1 MFNSLRTR
9 LSFSFISLNVLASF
23 VLSVV
28 MYYISVNM
36 FITDFKYHK
45 LSIAKF
51 ISTYIDPE
59 VHKKFNSND
68 ITKDI
73 TYNQYYKII
82 KKFYNQEINIRYIYT
97 LNYDSKLNKLTYA
110 IDSNSMD
117 RDTIWIDSDFFS
129 LNASIK
135 DNIINIDYN
144 SDIYKS
150 NFILPIIVSSG
161 SEKMSF
167 IFSDNKQKVSAY
179 LNSEFFFEISIIN
192 DSLDLIINQSK
203 LNSKNRLIESNV
215 VIRKKEIPVKFS
227 YSSKVVKNS
236 NPGMDYIESEENINK
251 IIIILQ
257 SNEDYIDE
265 EPTDSNYG
273 SFLNA
278 YSIIKDSLNVPV
290 GVVIV
295 AVDDKNISEFKK
307 QFTIIGIIVFF
318 ITIIFS
324 ISVSLILANYFTKPL
339 GLLINAVETL
349 GSGNLEALVDISSDD
364 EFGRLAKSF
373 NLMVSNLKIASEV
386 QYNLITEIS
395 QLNDSLE
402 QKVINRTKTIHA
414 QSLELEKQIQIAQ
427 KIQSSLLPE
436 AIPYISNA
444 KVSFKYQPMMGVG
457 GDFIDFY
464 YKNKDELILF
474 ICDVSGHGVPA
485 AFLATMVKM
494 TIQNCY
500 ERMLKPTEAL
510 KKIHNSLIG
519 KMSGHFISAIYCS
532 IDLITGVLR
541 YSNAGHLPIIQI
553 TKDGSAKYISSKGRV
568 ISEILPVKVE
578 EQVILL
584 SEGDKIILYTDGIT
598 EARNSSN
605 EMLGEDR
612 LLAIVEENY
621 TQTTNELCNIIY
633 NSVLTF
639 TGDNTGQFTDDI
651 TILAAEYLG

>member
-59 VHKKFNSND
+59 VHKKFNSSD

-150 NFILPIIVSSG
+150 NFILPVIVSSG

-167 IFSDNKQKVSAY
+167 IFSDTKQKVSIY
-179 LNSEFFFEISIIN
+179 INSEIFFEINIIN

-203 LNSKNRLIESNV
+203 LDNKNRLIESNI

-251 IIIILQ
+251 IIGILQ

-278 YSIIKDSLNVPV
+278 YAIIKDSLNIPV

-307 QFTIIGIIVFF
+307 QFTIIGVIVFF

-510 KKIHNSLIG
+510 KKIHSSLIG

>member
-59 VHKKFNSND
+59 VHKKFNSSD

-150 NFILPIIVSSG
+150 NFILPVIVSSG

-167 IFSDNKQKVSAY
+167 IFSDTKQKVSIY
-179 LNSEFFFEISIIN
+179 INSEIFFEINIIN

-203 LNSKNRLIESNV
+203 LDNKNRLIESNI

-251 IIIILQ
+251 IIGILQ

-278 YSIIKDSLNVPV
+278 YAIIKDSLNIPV

-307 QFTIIGIIVFF
+307 QFTIIGVIVFF

-457 GDFIDFY
+457 GDFIYFY

-510 KKIHNSLIG
+510 KKIHSSLIG

>member
-59 VHKKFNSND
+59 IHKKFNSND
-68 ITKDI
+68 IIKDI
-73 TYNQYYKII
+73 TYNQYYRII

-150 NFILPIIVSSG
+150 NFLLPVIVSSG

-167 IFSDNKQKVSAY
+167 IFSDSKQKVSAY
-179 LNSEFFFEISIIN
+179 INSEIFFEINIIN
-192 DSLDLIINQSK
+192 DSLDLMINQSK
-203 LNSKNRLIESNV
+203 LDNKNRLIESNI
-215 VIRKKEIPVKFS
+215 VIRKKDIPVKFS

-251 IIIILQ
+251 IIGILQ

-278 YSIIKDSLNVPV
+278 YSIIKDSLNLPV

-510 KKIHNSLIG
+510 KKIHSSLIG

-598 EARNSSN
+598 EARNSDN

>member
-150 NFILPIIVSSG
+150 NFILPVIVSSG

-251 IIIILQ
+251 IISILQ

>member
-9 LSFSFISLNVLASF
+9 LSFSFIFLNIITSF
-23 VLSVV
+23 ILSVV

-59 VHKKFNSND
+59 IHKKFNTHD

-144 SDIYKS
+144 SIIYKS
-150 NFILPIIVSSG
+150 NFILPVIVSSG
-161 SEKMSF
+161 SEKISF
-167 IFSDNKQKVSAY
+167 IFSDTKQKVSAFINTTI
-179 LNSEFFFEISIIN
+179 LFEINIEN

-203 LNSKNRLIESNV
+203 LDNKNRLLESNIA
-215 VIRKKEIPVKFS
+215 IRKKEIPVKFS

-236 NPGMDYIESEENINK
+236 NPGMDYIESDENINK
-251 IIIILQ
+251 IIGILQ

-278 YSIIKDSLNVPV
+278 YSIIKDSLNLPV

-307 QFTIIGIIVFF
+307 QFTLIGIMVFF

-349 GSGNLEALVDISSDD
+349 GSGNLEALVDISTDD

-464 YKNKDELILF
+464 YKNKDELIIF

-532 IDLITGVLR
+532 IDLMTGVLR
-541 YSNAGHLPIIQI
+541 YSNAGHLPIIHI
-553 TKDGSAKYISSKGRV
+553 TKDGSAKYIFSKGRV

-598 EARNSSN
+598 EARNSNN

-612 LLAIVEENY
+612 LLTIVEENY

>member
-150 NFILPIIVSSG
+150 NFILPVIVSSG

-167 IFSDNKQKVSAY
+167 IFSDNKQKVSTY
-179 LNSEFFFEISIIN
+179 INSEFFFEISIIN

-251 IIIILQ
+251 IISILQ

>member
-150 NFILPIIVSSG
+150 NFILPVIVSSG

-179 LNSEFFFEISIIN
+179 LNSGFFFEISIIN

-251 IIIILQ
+251 IISILQ

-510 KKIHNSLIG
+510 KKIHSSLIG

>member
-1 MFNSLRTR
+1 
-9 LSFSFISLNVLASF
+9 
-23 VLSVV
+23 
-28 MYYISVNM
+28 
-36 FITDFKYHK
+36 
-45 LSIAKF
+45 
-51 ISTYIDPE
+51 
-59 VHKKFNSND
+59 
-68 ITKDI
+68 
-73 TYNQYYKII
+73 
-82 KKFYNQEINIRYIYT
+82 
-97 LNYDSKLNKLTYA
+97 
-110 IDSNSMD
+110 
-117 RDTIWIDSDFFS
+117 
-129 LNASIK
+129 
-135 DNIINIDYN
+135 
-144 SDIYKS
+144 
-150 NFILPIIVSSG
+150 
-161 SEKMSF
+161 
-167 IFSDNKQKVSAY
+167 
-179 LNSEFFFEISIIN
+179 
-192 DSLDLIINQSK
+192 
-203 LNSKNRLIESNV
+203 
-215 VIRKKEIPVKFS
+215 
-227 YSSKVVKNS
+227 
-236 NPGMDYIESEENINK
+236 MDYIESEENINK
-251 IIIILQ
+251 IIGILQ

-273 SFLNA
+273 SFLNE
-278 YSIIKDSLNVPV
+278 YSIIKDSLNLPV

-414 QSLELEKQIQIAQ
+414 QSLELEKQIKIAQ

-510 KKIHNSLIG
+510 KKIHSSLIG

-598 EARNSSN
+598 EARNSDN

>member
-1 MFNSLRTR
+1 
-9 LSFSFISLNVLASF
+9 
-23 VLSVV
+23 
-28 MYYISVNM
+28 
-36 FITDFKYHK
+36 
-45 LSIAKF
+45 
-51 ISTYIDPE
+51 
-59 VHKKFNSND
+59 
-68 ITKDI
+68 
-73 TYNQYYKII
+73 
-82 KKFYNQEINIRYIYT
+82 
-97 LNYDSKLNKLTYA
+97 
-110 IDSNSMD
+110 MD

-150 NFILPIIVSSG
+150 NFLLPVIVSSG

-167 IFSDNKQKVSAY
+167 IFSDSKQKVSAY
-179 LNSEFFFEISIIN
+179 INSEIFFEINIIN
-192 DSLDLIINQSK
+192 DSLDLMINQSK
-203 LNSKNRLIESNV
+203 LDNKNRLIESNI
-215 VIRKKEIPVKFS
+215 VIRKKDIPVKFS

-251 IIIILQ
+251 IIGILQ

-278 YSIIKDSLNVPV
+278 YSIIKDSLNLPV

-510 KKIHNSLIG
+510 KKIHSSLIG

-598 EARNSSN
+598 EARNSDN

>member
-150 NFILPIIVSSG
+150 NFILPVIVSSG

-179 LNSEFFFEISIIN
+179 LNSGFFFEISIIN

-251 IIIILQ
+251 IISILQ

-307 QFTIIGIIVFF
+307 QFTIIEIIVFF

-510 KKIHNSLIG
+510 KKIHSSLIG

>member
-59 VHKKFNSND
+59 IHKKFNSND
-68 ITKDI
+68 IIKDI
-73 TYNQYYKII
+73 TYNQYYRVI

-150 NFILPIIVSSG
+150 NFLLPVIVSSG

-167 IFSDNKQKVSAY
+167 IFSDSKQKVSAY
-179 LNSEFFFEISIIN
+179 INSEIFFEINSIN
-192 DSLDLIINQSK
+192 DSLDLITNQLK
-203 LNSKNRLIESNV
+203 LDNKNRLVESKIF
-215 VIRKKEIPVKFS
+215 IRKKEIPVKFS

-251 IIIILQ
+251 IIGILQ

-278 YSIIKDSLNVPV
+278 YSIIKDSLNLPV

-510 KKIHNSLIG
+510 KKIHSSLIG

-598 EARNSSN
+598 EARNSDN

>member
-150 NFILPIIVSSG
+150 NFILPVIVSSG

-167 IFSDNKQKVSAY
+167 IFSDNKQKVSTY
-179 LNSEFFFEISIIN
+179 INSEFFFEISIIN